1 MKIECPNCF
10 AELEL
15 DSVIVD
21 TNKLKNVEYYQQQ
34 LLDIQRR
41 KDYLKSAKDQAY
53 QKIYTTTKSVN
64 IGFIA
69 ERIIPALSTFPHKHS
84 DCRSTGGDPIDYVVF
99 NGLSEG
105 QVTEILFI
113 DVKTGNAILTKR
125 QQEIRDI
132 INKQKNVKFR
142 TF

>member
-1 MKIECPNCF
+1 MKIECPKCYS
-10 AELEL
+10 EL
-15 DSVIVD
+15 DLNEVVVD
-21 TNKLKNVEYYQQQ
+21 TKKLKNVDYYQQQ
-34 LLDIQRR
+34 LSEIQKR
-41 KDYLKSAKDQAY
+41 KEYLKSARDQVY

-69 ERIIPALSTFPHKHS
+69 ERIIPALDSFPHKHG

-99 NGLSEG
+99 DGLTDDC
-105 QVTEILFI
+105 VKEIIFI

-125 QQEIRDI
+125 QQEIKNI
-132 INKQKNVKFR
+132 INVQKNVKFR